1 MKHALSFLALLLM
14 FVVPAVAGEHHAA
27 MAPSPAFDKMKAL
40 VGNWKA
46 AVPNFGEVDVNYS
59 LYSDGSALLETMKMP
74 GEGSMITVY
83 YPAGGDVAM
92 THYCAGHNQPHMRA
106 ASSSD
111 GQTLKFAMDSIDNLP
126 SKDADHMDAVVFTF
140 KDADHF
146 TAQWR
151 STAAGKSSVTPFE
164 FTRVR

>member
-1 MKHALSFLALLLM
+1 M
-14 FVVPAVAGEHHAA
+14 FVVPSVAGEHH
-27 MAPSPAFDKMKAL
+27 P
-40 VGNWKA
+40 
-46 AVPNFGEVDVNYS
+46 NYS
-59 LYSDGSALLETMKMP
+59 LYSDGSALLE
-74 GEGSMITVY
+74 
-83 YPAGGDVAM
+83 
-92 THYCAGHNQPHMRA
+92 NQPHMRA
-106 ASSSD
+106 GSSSD

-140 KDADHF
+140 NDADHF

>member
-14 FVVPAVAGEHHAA
+14 FVVPVVAGEHHPA

-40 VGNWKA
+40 IGNWKA
-46 AVPNFGEVDVNYS
+46 AVPNFGDVTVNYS
-59 LYSDGSALLETMKMP
+59 LYSDGSALLETLKMP
-74 GEGSMITVY
+74 GEGSMISVY
-83 YPAGGDVAM
+83 YPTGGDVAM

-106 ASSSD
+106 SSSD
-111 GQTLKFAMDSIDNLP
+111 GQMLKFAMDSIDNLP